1 MKYVNLFGLW
11 LLKNAIAVK
20 SAANVSLVTGFF
32 GATAAW
38 FSESVGLWID
48 GSRGYVAVVLG
59 TVAVDHLLGSFV
71 HWLWKDDF
79 SWLKNIGGFAL
90 KLLLV
95 ICMGFMFEGLG
106 HIVSEDNFM
115 YTYLKTVG
123 RLIVFFYPFRS
134 ACLNAAIMTNGVFPP
149 LAFIN
154 KITGFQKSL
163 DLQELKAKTND
174 KTEENGPDNIG

>member
-1 MKYVNLFGLW
+1 MKYLHLFGLW

-20 SAANVSLVTGFF
+20 SAANVSLVAGFF
-32 GATAAW
+32 GATVAW
-38 FSESVGLWID
+38 FSESVNLWLD
-48 GSRGYVAVVLG
+48 GSRGYVGFVLG
-59 TVAVDHLLGSFV
+59 TIAIDHILGSFV
-71 HWLWKDDF
+71 HWLWKHDF

-95 ICMGFMFEGLG
+95 ICMAFMFEGLS

-134 ACLNAAIMTNGVFPP
+134 ACLNSSIMTNGAIPP

-163 DLQELKAKTND
+163 DLQELKAKDND
-174 KTEENGPDNIG
+174 KKEENETD